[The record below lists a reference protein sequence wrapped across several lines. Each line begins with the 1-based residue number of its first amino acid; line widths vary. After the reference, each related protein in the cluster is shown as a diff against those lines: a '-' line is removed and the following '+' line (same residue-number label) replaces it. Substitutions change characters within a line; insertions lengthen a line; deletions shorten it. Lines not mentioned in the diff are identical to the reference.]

1 MRRSRPNPV
10 TTFTTEQSLWLAAG
24 GVVIFG
30 TLGYMLYQAGK
41 SAQQNRGLA
50 VPSAD
55 PLNASGVSSRPRLP
69 RA

>member
-30 TLGYMLYQAGK
+30 TLGYMLYRAGK
-41 SAQQNRGLA
+41 SAQQIEDLQSPQPI
-50 VPSAD
+50 PST
-55 PLNASGVSSRPRLP
+55 LQE
-69 RA
+69 

>member
-24 GVVIFG
+24 GAVIFG

-41 SAQQNRGLA
+41 SAQQIEDLQSPQPI
-50 VPSAD
+50 PST
-55 PLNASGVSSRPRLP
+55 LQE
-69 RA
+69 